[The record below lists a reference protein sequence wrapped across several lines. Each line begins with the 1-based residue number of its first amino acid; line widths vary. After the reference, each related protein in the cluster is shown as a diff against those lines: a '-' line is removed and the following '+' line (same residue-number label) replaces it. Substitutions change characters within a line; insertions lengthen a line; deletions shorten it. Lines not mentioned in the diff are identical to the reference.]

1 MINESQEKDLICR
14 SQQGDKQ
21 AFEQLVE
28 LHQQFIY
35 TTAFYIVKNSD
46 IAFDISQNTFLKAY
60 RSISYFRF
68 ECKFSTW
75 LYRICQNCGKDFF
88 RREKR
93 HGNCLSLSEY
103 NQEEDYE
110 GEHDMPDESISSSPE
125 ELLAQKETVRAVR
138 LAIADLPKEFR
149 EIILL
154 RDIEGYSYEAISEA
168 LNMEIGTVKSR
179 LFRARQKLKALLEGS
194 EKQPLL

>member
-1 MINESQEKDLICR
+1 M
-14 SQQGDKQ
+14 
-21 AFEQLVE
+21 
-28 LHQQFIY
+28 
-35 TTAFYIVKNSD
+35 
-46 IAFDISQNTFLKAY
+46 
-60 RSISYFRF
+60 
-68 ECKFSTW
+68 
-75 LYRICQNCGKDFF
+75 
-88 RREKR
+88 
-93 HGNCLSLSEY
+93 SEY

-179 LFRARQKLKALLEGS
+179 LFRARQKLKALLEVS